1 MLTMNKNNL
10 LAIDLAP
17 DAVRVLNVK
26 QQKRGLRVEAF
37 ASQSVEAGPNDTL
50 PERHLRALGQLMETH
65 RIKTKRCV
73 SALPTSLVVTR
84 AVSVDPSKQQ
94 TPEEQIRW
102 TLQNCL
108 PFDPKDLAFDFWPV
122 GEQKTNSRTREV
134 LVVAVQASVVR
145 RYLEGMEELGITC
158 EHLDVAP
165 CAVAGLIPRAGVAP
179 EAMVGMIAI
188 AENTGY
194 FAILEKQQVLFWRP
208 FEIPGNAQKPLGAA
222 SPGLDRLGDE
232 ISKCVSHMVG
242 AMHVDNLS
250 EILLFGNG
258 AEDAGFADYLTNRFQ
273 IPVRAPSPFEA
284 FEEGAIAPEV
294 SSAVERGV
302 ATHYAAA
309 AGLAMQP
316 AGASI
321 HG

>member
-1 MLTMNKNNL
+1 MLTMNKSSL

-17 DAVRVLNVK
+17 DAVRVLSVK
-26 QQKRGLRVEAF
+26 QRKSGMRVEAF

-50 PERHLRALGQLMETH
+50 PERHLQALGQLIATH
-65 RIKTKRCV
+65 RIKTRRCV

-84 AVSVDPSKQQ
+84 AVAVDPSKAQ
-94 TPEEQIRW
+94 TPDEQIRW

-122 GEQKTNSRTREV
+122 GEQKANSRTRDV

-145 RYLEGMEELGITC
+145 RYLEGFEKMGMTC

-165 CAVAGLIPRAGVAP
+165 CAVAALIAKTAP
-179 EAMVGMIAI
+179 TPDAMVGMIAI

-194 FAILEKQQVLFWRP
+194 FAIIEKQQVLFWRP
-208 FEIPGNAQKPLGAA
+208 FEIPGSAQKALTSS
-222 SPGLDRLGDE
+222 SPGLDRVGDE

-242 AMHVDNLS
+242 AMHVDNLN

-258 AEDAGFADYLTNRFQ
+258 ADDAGFAEYLTNRFQ
-273 IPVRAPSPFEA
+273 IPVRAQSPFEG
-284 FEEGAIAPEV
+284 FGADALSPEV
-294 SSAVERGV
+294 SSAVQPDV

-309 AGLAMQP
+309 VGLAMQP
-316 AGASI
+316 AGVPI

>member
-1 MLTMNKNNL
+1 MLTMNKSSL

-26 QQKRGLRVEAF
+26 QKKSGMRVEAF
-37 ASQSVEAGPNDTL
+37 ASQSVEPGQNDTL
-50 PERHLRALGQLMETH
+50 PERHLQALQQLIATH
-65 RIKTKRCV
+65 RIKAKRCV

-84 AVSVDPSKQQ
+84 SVAVDPSKPQS
-94 TPEEQIRW
+94 PEEQIRW

-108 PFDPKDLAFDFWPV
+108 PFDPKDLTFDFWPV
-122 GEQKTNSRTREV
+122 GEQKANSRTREV

-145 RYLEGMEELGITC
+145 RYLEGFEKLGISC

-165 CAVAGLIPRAGVAP
+165 CAVAGLIAKTATSP
-179 EAMVGMIAI
+179 EAMVAMIAI

-194 FAILEKQQVLFWRP
+194 FAIIEKQQVLFWRS
-208 FEIPGNAQKPLGAA
+208 FEIPGSAQKSLA
-222 SPGLDRLGDE
+222 SSSQGLERVGDE

-242 AMHVDNLS
+242 AMHMDNLS
-250 EILLFGNG
+250 EILVFGHG
-258 AEDAGFADYLTNRFQ
+258 ADDAGFADYLTNRFQ
-273 IPVRAPSPFEA
+273 IPVRAQSPFEA
-284 FEEGAIAPEV
+284 FSANAMSPAV
-294 SSAVERGV
+294 SSAVQPNV

-309 AGLAMQP
+309 VGLAMQP
-316 AGASI
+316 GGVSI